1 MNRMALFLIVLLFV
15 CCKDIKKRRQNMVIP
30 RDEYGEYIELLNRD
44 LTREVKSWIQ
54 FVTTKID
61 TVSSKNVCFTIEF
74 SYEDVNSTSLERDTM
89 ILISHYNKHAGSY
102 TGYKGVLL
110 VNNYFVAIL
119 DKDDIGTGFYSKDML
134 LNSSI
139 YNFESI
145 SVKHNMRPMILYRI
159 KDGKLKKEQGL
170 L

>member
-1 MNRMALFLIVLLFV
+1 MNRMVMFLMALVLV
-15 CCKDIKKRRQNMVIP
+15 CCKNIKKERQRMVIP
-30 RDEYGEYIELLNRD
+30 RDEYGEYIELLNKD
-44 LTREVKSWIQ
+44 LTRELKSWIQ

-61 TVSSKNVCFTIEF
+61 TVSSRNVCFTIEF
-74 SYEDVNSTSLERDTM
+74 SSKNSTSLKRDTI
-89 ILISHYNKHAGSY
+89 ILISYYNKHAGSY
-102 TGYKGVLL
+102 TGYKGVFLL
-110 VNNYFVAIL
+110 NNYFVAIL

-134 LNSSI
+134 LNSPI